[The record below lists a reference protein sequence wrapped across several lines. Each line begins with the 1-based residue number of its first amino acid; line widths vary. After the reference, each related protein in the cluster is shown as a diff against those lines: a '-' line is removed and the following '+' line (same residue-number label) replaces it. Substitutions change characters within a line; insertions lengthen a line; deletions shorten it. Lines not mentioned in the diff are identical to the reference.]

1 MVGRFSQEVAV
12 VRRNKARQL
21 SESELERF
29 MMAAGELHRS
39 IVDPLISTQCDHY
52 RSMQTLHEALLK
64 AVKDI
69 TGKDAAFI
77 RWFGAGSR

>member
-1 MVGRFSQEVAV
+1 M
-12 VRRNKARQL
+12 VRRNKPKEL
-21 SESELERF
+21 SETEIAEF
-29 MMAAGELHRS
+29 MAAAAAMHEA
-39 IVDPLISTQCDHY
+39 IVTPLISTQCDHY
-52 RSMQTLHEALLK
+52 RLMQDLHQALLK

>member
-1 MVGRFSQEVAV
+1 M
-12 VRRNKARQL
+12 VRRNKAKQL
-21 SESELERF
+21 SDVELERF
-29 MMAAGELHRS
+29 MAAAGELHRS

-52 RSMQTLHEALLK
+52 RSIQTLHEALLK

-77 RWFGAGSR
+77 RWFGAGSQ